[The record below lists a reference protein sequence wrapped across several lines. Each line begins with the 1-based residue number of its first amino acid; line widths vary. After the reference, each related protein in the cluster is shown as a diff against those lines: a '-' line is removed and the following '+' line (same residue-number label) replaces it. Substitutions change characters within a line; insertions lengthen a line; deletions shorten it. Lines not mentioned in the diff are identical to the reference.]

1 MGALGEKTP
10 EAALVSKLWERNE
23 REMREKT
30 GTGESLMTLQVK
42 NYQMGSIKEPLDHLT
57 SIRDLCI

>member
-30 GTGESLMTLQVK
+30 GTGES
-42 NYQMGSIKEPLDHLT
+42 NDIAS
-57 SIRDLCI
+57 